1 MQHANRSPRRE
12 NLDGERTTK
21 VVLAAR
27 ESHSMLTV
35 TVLPTAIIITYQQST
50 RNLKLC
56 VRE

>member
-12 NLDGERTTK
+12 NLDGDRTTK

-27 ESHSMLTV
+27 ESHSMLSV

-56 VRE
+56 A